1 MNLTTESIQTWL
13 NTFTTAIED
22 NKAYLSDLDT
32 PIGDGDHG
40 NNMARGVAAYQE
52 AFQKQ
57 SPQTISDTFKV
68 LSMALISKVGGASG
82 PLYGS
87 AFMNMTKATK
97 ELDEITSYEALGDII
112 AEGLAGIKQRG
123 KAEFEDKTM
132 VDVWQPV
139 TEALQKGGLSESDI
153 DTAEAHTS
161 ELVAKKGRASYLGE
175 RAIGHIDPGAA
186 SSAILFKTLLTVIE
200 P

>member
-1 MNLTTESIQTWL
+1 MNLTTESIQNWF
-13 NTFTTAIED
+13 NAFTTAIEE

-57 SPQTISDTFKV
+57 APQTISDTFKV
-68 LSMALISKVGGASG
+68 FSMAMISKVGGASG

-97 ELDEITSYEALGDII
+97 ELEAITSYEQLGDII
-112 AEGLAGIKQRG
+112 GQGLAGIKQRG

-139 TEALQKGGLSESDI
+139 ADALQKGALTKEDI
-153 DTAEAHTS
+153 EAAKAHTS
-161 ELVAKKGRASYLGE
+161 DLVAKKGRASYLGE

-186 SSAILFKTLLTVIE
+186 SSALLFDTLLTVIE
-200 P
+200 